1 MIKTMD
7 KVFKS
12 YTGEAKSSGEDRRL
26 IVKIS
31 TSTPDRS
38 NDVVIPQGV
47 VLDNYLKNPVV
58 ALMHNYH
65 DLPIAKAENVT
76 IAEDSI
82 YADVVFPDEGIHSVS
97 DTVYKLIK
105 GGFMN
110 AWSIGFAP
118 VESEPNADGGTTF
131 KKWELWEFSAV
142 LVPDNPEALTVLR
155 SKGVDFSDVEKKSEA
170 VDSVAGLEHQ
180 DEDALVEDV
189 KEDEAGGEAA
199 EDEAGEVQEPDGEAD
214 GANPEQEEEDEE
226 ENVTMSVLGAIRE
239 QLRIEDKNIGLF
251 LKSLNETVKE
261 FQKGGE

>member
-118 VESEPNADGGTTF
+118 VDTEPNEKGGTTF

-155 SKGVDFSDVEKKSEA
+155 SKGVEFNDAETKSEA
-170 VDSVAGLEHQ
+170 VDSLEGLEHQ
-180 DEDALVEDV
+180 DEDALVENVEEDATNEETENS
-189 KEDEAGGEAA
+189 EDE
-199 EDEAGEVQEPDGEAD
+199 
-214 GANPEQEEEDEE
+214 EQESGAQGEDADLELEEEEE